1 MLYHV
6 LENSKQC
13 RDCARVDM
21 IWFSFGILSGG
32 NGQMFFVVDLSLW
45 QGVAEV
51 QQKVNEVH
59 EENRPIASPCKI
71 LVTNELATAGDHSR
85 TLGNRSCR
93 GPSDGTKAWM
103 VRSGEPG
110 EACLGQTPP
119 DDFDVNRHHLSMRF
133 HETCQNVCTPSL
145 SNYVKLISAESQV
158 IDELQKELLAVKKVG
173 SIRDNLAQRHII
185 DLSDLTDIPQKAPL
199 NDSW

>member
-85 TLGNRSCR
+85 TLGNRS
-93 GPSDGTKAWM
+93 
-103 VRSGEPG
+103 
-110 EACLGQTPP
+110 
-119 DDFDVNRHHLSMRF
+119 LSMRF